1 MVIQVK
7 AHGVGP
13 GALAAKKVKH
23 DWNMDQIW
31 GLRKKSVKSDS
42 RGFDLS
48 HWRYLL
54 TCGILPYASHSI

>member
-13 GALAAKKVKH
+13 GALAVKKVKH

-31 GLRKKSVKSDS
+31 GLRKKVSN
-42 RGFDLS
+42 
-48 HWRYLL
+48 L
-54 TCGILPYASHSI
+54 TPGVLT